1 MSDMIERFQ
10 NMLDGGQDSAMLRF
24 SLGNALATDGQL
36 EAAVPHLQRALDLD
50 GGYSAAWK
58 LLAKT
63 LVELER
69 PESALSTCERG
80 IRVATEKGD
89 LQAAKEMEV
98 YAKRARKQQAATDG
112 PADGTGGA

>member
-24 SLGNALATDGQL
+24 SLGNALATDGQK
-36 EAAVPHLQRALDLD
+36 EAAIPHLERALELD

-63 LVELER
+63 LVDLER
-69 PESALSTCERG
+69 PQAALSTCERG
-80 IRVATEKGD
+80 MAIATEKGD
-89 LQAAKEMEV
+89 LQAVKEMEV
-98 YAKRARKQQAATDG
+98 YAKRARKQLDAG
-112 PADGTGGA
+112 GGA

>member
-1 MSDMIERFQ
+1 MADMIERFQ

-36 EAAVPHLQRALDLD
+36 EAAVPHLERALELD

-69 PESALSTCERG
+69 PEAALSACERG
-80 IRVATEKGD
+80 IAVARDKGD

-98 YAKRARKQQAATDG
+98 YARRARKQQAAGNGSGHGDE
-112 PADGTGGA
+112 

>member
-36 EAAVPHLQRALDLD
+36 EAAVPHLERALELD

-69 PESALSTCERG
+69 PEAALSTCERG

-98 YAKRARKQQAATDG
+98 YARRARKQQASQGDTARG
-112 PADGTGGA
+112 PGDV

>member
-24 SLGNALATDGQL
+24 SLGNALATDGQK
-36 EAAVPHLQRALDLD
+36 EAAIPHLERALELD

-63 LVELER
+63 LVDLER
-69 PESALSTCERG
+69 PQAALSTCERG
-80 IRVATEKGD
+80 IAIATDKGD

-98 YAKRARKQQAATDG
+98 YAKRARKQLDAG
-112 PADGTGGA
+112 EGA

>member
-24 SLGNALATDGQL
+24 SLGNALATDGQK
-36 EAAVPHLQRALDLD
+36 EAAIPHLERALELD

-63 LVELER
+63 LVDLER
-69 PESALSTCERG
+69 SQAALSACERG
-80 IRVATEKGD
+80 IAIATEKGD

-98 YAKRARKQQAATDG
+98 YAKRARKQLDA
-112 PADGTGGA
+112 GGSA

>member
-24 SLGNALATDGQL
+24 SLGNALATDGQK
-36 EAAVPHLQRALDLD
+36 EAAIPHLERALELD

-63 LVELER
+63 LVDLER
-69 PESALSTCERG
+69 PQAALSTCERG
-80 IRVATEKGD
+80 IAIATEKGD

-98 YAKRARKQQAATDG
+98 YAKRARKQLDAG
-112 PADGTGGA
+112 GGA

>member
-24 SLGNALATDGQL
+24 SLGNALATDGQK
-36 EAAVPHLQRALDLD
+36 EAAIPHLERALELD

-63 LVELER
+63 LVDLER
-69 PESALSTCERG
+69 PQAALSTCERG
-80 IRVATEKGD
+80 IAIATEKGD

-98 YAKRARKQQAATDG
+98 YAKRARKQMDAG
-112 PADGTGGA
+112 GGA